1 MKAKYYS
8 IIVDATPDC
17 SHVEQTTFILRYI
30 LLSAQDKFEVQER
43 FFKFVDFNK
52 KTGAEIA
59 TLILDTL
66 KEHSININDCR
77 GEGYDNGSN
86 MSGKYA
92 GVQAHV
98 LKVNPLAV
106 FSPCACHSLNLCGAH
121 LAECCSE
128 VETYFGNVQ
137 KLYNLFSSSPMRW
150 QILQEKIS
158 CSLHSM
164 SKTRW
169 SDRIDRVRPF
179 PAHIPGLQSALTE
192 LLELNL
198 TSETKA

>member
-121 LAECCSE
+121 LVLRLKPTLAMCRNYIIFLAAAPCDGR
-128 VETYFGNVQ
+128 YC
-137 KLYNLFSSSPMRW
+137 KR
-150 QILQEKIS
+150 K
-158 CSLHSM
+158 
-164 SKTRW
+164 
-169 SDRIDRVRPF
+169 
-179 PAHIPGLQSALTE
+179 
-192 LLELNL
+192 
-198 TSETKA
+198 

>member
-1 MKAKYYS
+1 
-8 IIVDATPDC
+8 
-17 SHVEQTTFILRYI
+17 
-30 LLSAQDKFEVQER
+30 
-43 FFKFVDFNK
+43 
-52 KTGAEIA
+52 
-59 TLILDTL
+59 
-66 KEHSININDCR
+66 
-77 GEGYDNGSN
+77 

-121 LAECCSE
+121 AAECCSE

-169 SDRIDRVRPF
+169 SDRIDSVRPF
-179 PAHIPGLQSALTE
+179 AAHIPGLQSALTE

-198 TSETKA
+198 TSETKAEVKGIYSYINSFPCVIMSSIWIKVLAAIDLRNKVLQA